1 MDRAIMKRIAGLLQ
15 EWGSFVADNLDFAD
29 EYGES
34 IIYRCAKFGGYTE
47 QGDSGSKIL
56 CPDMPP
62 HLRKIEVAVKTL
74 PGYERKC
81 VTAFYCSPLKDDGN
95 PFTKRELAL
104 LLKTSKY
111 NFDRY
116 LSRGRQR
123 LDKLLF

>member
-1 MDRAIMKRIAGLLQ
+1 MKRITALLK
-15 EWGSFVADNLDFAD
+15 EWGSYVADNLDYAD

-47 QGDSGSKIL
+47 QGDSGHKIL

-62 HLRKIEVAVKTL
+62 HLRKVESAVRGL
-74 PGYERKC
+74 PGYEQKC
-81 VTAFYCSPLKDDGN
+81 VIAFYCSPLKDDGN

-111 NFDRY
+111 NFDQY
-116 LSRGRQR
+116 LTRGKNK
-123 LDKLLF
+123 LDKVLS

>member
-1 MDRAIMKRIAGLLQ
+1 MKRTTGLLQ
-15 EWGSFVADNLDFAD
+15 EWGQFVSANLDWAD

-47 QGDSGSKIL
+47 QGDSGHKIL

-62 HLRKIEVAVKTL
+62 HLRKVENSVRKL

-81 VTAFYCSPLKDDGN
+81 ITAFFCAPLKDDGN

-104 LLKTSKY
+104 MLKTSKY
-111 NFDRY
+111 NFDKF
-116 LSRGRQR
+116 LQRGKKR
-123 LDKLLF
+123 LDKVLI